1 MRFIHTADLH
11 LDAPLGALAKRALV
25 RREALGA
32 LEEMISYAKGQQ
44 IEYMV
49 IAGDLFDTPTPAAQ
63 TLGAVVQMM
72 KEAPLTFIIAPG
84 NHDRLTYERYLD
96 ASWPENVHIFGRQTD
111 ILTTGDGTF
120 IGVGFYEGMRAH
132 PLSAIDCPSG
142 KRVAVVHGSL
152 GDSNPLHRIDEN
164 VLRELRVDYAALGH
178 IHKGE
183 DPYRACDT
191 WIGNPGSPAPHG
203 FDELGVRSFL
213 DITIDDGGLH
223 WQRINTEG
231 VRFWEER
238 IEVTE
243 DDTQNDVLGRLM
255 VAAARCGEKDIFR
268 FRLQGKTLCSLP
280 TLLEE
285 YPALV
290 EIINETTLPFSID
303 KEGEKQTLR
312 GYFIREMLP
321 LIESAS
327 DEQKPKYE
335 AALRLGLE
343 AFE

>member
-11 LDAPLGALAKRALV
+11 LDAPLGALSQRALV
-25 RREALGA
+25 RREALGV
-32 LEEMISYAKGQQ
+32 LGEMISYAKGQQ
-44 IEYMV
+44 IKYMV
-49 IAGDLFDTPTPAAQ
+49 IAGDLFDTPSPAAQ

-72 KEAPLTFIIAPG
+72 REAPLTFIIAPG
-84 NHDRLTYERYLD
+84 NHDMLTCERYLD
-96 ASWPENVHIFGRQTD
+96 TSWPENVHIFGRQTD
-111 ILTTGDGTF
+111 ILTTEDGTF
-120 IGVGFYEGMRAH
+120 IGVGFYEGMKAH
-132 PLSAIDCPSG
+132 PLSPVTCPDG
-142 KRVAVVHGSL
+142 KCVAVVHGSL

-164 VLRELRVDYAALGH
+164 VLRALRVDYAALGH

-183 DPYRACDT
+183 DPKRACDT
-191 WIGNPGSPAPHG
+191 WIGTPGSPAPHG

-213 DITIDDGGLH
+213 DITVDEGGLH

-231 VRFWEER
+231 VRFWEEC
-238 IEVTE
+238 IEVNE
-243 DDTQNDVLGRLM
+243 GDTQNDLLGRLM
-255 VAAARCGEKDIFR
+255 VAAARYGEKDIFR

-280 TLLEE
+280 TQLEE

-290 EIINETTLPFSID
+290 EIINETTLPFSIE

-321 LIESAS
+321 LIEGAE
-327 DEQKPKYE
+327 DAQRAKYE